1 MFLQEFE
8 QQQQLRLKKTKIGSK
23 ISNPWQDQFF
33 IELGCEKL
41 VLTWHTIS
49 LMVLLSRESGL
60 FSKQLINSR
69 DEGSWKGEVGRLNAH
84 PDSRHVVLILVVCMS
99 KNSCVPLMKDL

>member
-1 MFLQEFE
+1 MRE
-8 QQQQLRLKKTKIGSK
+8 
-23 ISNPWQDQFF
+23 
-33 IELGCEKL
+33 
-41 VLTWHTIS
+41 VS
-49 LMVLLSRESGL
+49 LNLAYHLSGPILSRESSL

-69 DEGSWKGEVGRLNAH
+69 DEGSWEGEVGRLNAH

>member
-8 QQQQLRLKKTKIGSK
+8 QQQQQQLRLKKTKIGSK

-41 VLTWHTIS
+41 VLTWHLFGPTK
-49 LMVLLSRESGL
+49 SGL
-60 FSKQLINSR
+60 VSNLLILGMR
-69 DEGSWKGEVGRLNAH
+69 EVGREKWVDRM
-84 PDSRHVVLILVVCMS
+84 PTLILGM
-99 KNSCVPLMKDL
+99 

>member
-8 QQQQLRLKKTKIGSK
+8 QQQQQQLRLKKTKIGSK

-49 LMVLLSRESGL
+49 SSGPTKSGL
-60 FSKQLINSR
+60 VSNLLILGMR
-69 DEGSWKGEVGRLNAH
+69 EVGREKWVDRM
-84 PDSRHVVLILVVCMS
+84 PTLILGM
-99 KNSCVPLMKDL
+99 

>member
-49 LMVLLSRESGL
+49 LVLLSRESGL

-69 DEGSWKGEVGRLNAH
+69 DEGSKEGRSGSIECPP